1 MINSQRETA
10 EMLEEI
16 ENLVCSSDLSQWE
29 HDFLDSVSRQD
40 KWTPKQ
46 REIIDRIYREK
57 CQ

>member
-10 EMLEEI
+10 EMIEEI
-16 ENLVCSSDLSQWE
+16 ESLVRACDLSEWE
-29 HDFLDSVSRQD
+29 HNFLDRVNRQD